1 MALTDS
7 TISTK
12 FLIDPLDLIQDEWT
26 RKGSKMKSKNKIYLG
41 NNSRKKQARKPR
53 SYASPKLRLTD
64 SLTDLLTGVKCRAT
78 SIAKNCKNDHD
89 EDIYIQVKNIHDHI

>member
-41 NNSRKKQARKPR
+41 NNSRMRGGEAPARIEK
-53 SYASPKLRLTD
+53 Y
-64 SLTDLLTGVKCRAT
+64 
-78 SIAKNCKNDHD
+78 N
-89 EDIYIQVKNIHDHI
+89 IYIYIFLTPEKDIQVARERGGGGG